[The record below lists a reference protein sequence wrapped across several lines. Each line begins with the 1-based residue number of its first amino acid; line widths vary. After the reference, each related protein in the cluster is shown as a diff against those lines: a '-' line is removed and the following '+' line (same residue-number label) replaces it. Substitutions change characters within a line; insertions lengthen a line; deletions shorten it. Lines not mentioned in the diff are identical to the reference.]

1 MTAPR
6 RLAVVATLLSG
17 LMLLV
22 GCAGEQ
28 PTGSTPH
35 GDAESSSGAD
45 PAEHSGHGGHTDF
58 SEPPAE
64 ADYNAADASYLSLMI
79 GHHKQAL
86 DMSEL
91 ARDRALDPR
100 VRTLA
105 RSIDAGQAREI
116 IVMATWLVD
125 HDFPEPTLAE
135 AEHMSATGGMAGML
149 NADQM
154 AALAAASGAAFD
166 RLYLT
171 GMVQHHQGA
180 VGMAEALVG
189 VGEDVRVNDMATEV
203 IATQNSE
210 IRRMR
215 ALLDD
220 LA

>member
-6 RLAVVATLLSG
+6 HLAVVATLLSG
-17 LMLLV
+17 FMLV
-22 GCAGEQ
+22 GCAGDQ
-28 PTGSTPH
+28 PTDSTPR
-35 GDAESSSGAD
+35 GDAESSSRAD
-45 PAEHSGHGGHTDF
+45 PAEHSGHADLTNF
-58 SEPPAE
+58 SETPAE
-64 ADYNAADASYLSLMI
+64 AHYNAADASYLSMMI

-86 DMSEL
+86 DMSNL

-135 AEHMSATGGMAGML
+135 AERMSATGGMAGML